1 MENRS
6 DLELL
11 DVATPAVRF
20 RPLGAQSDIRY
31 HAIAAGRV
39 LNAPEQTGMGFWSIN
54 PYIGCAFGCTYC
66 YARYAHRYVMER
78 GGASGTLEPGMRA
91 DVERLPP
98 WMAFERRILVKEGAA
113 GALRTALARGGARH
127 RTLRSGEAIVIGTA
141 TDPYQPAERRFRV
154 TRGLLEVLAEH
165 KGLEIVI
172 ITKSPLVTRD
182 LDLLSR
188 IAGRSSI
195 TLHLSLI
202 TLDRDLARRI
212 EPRAP
217 TPGARLRALGRLAEA
232 GIEVGVNCMPVLPG
246 ITDNPYALEALV
258 KAVADHG
265 AAYLGA
271 CALRLR
277 GSARARYLPFI
288 EREFPALHDK
298 YRAQYSSG
306 SQVNDR
312 YRQGLARLMA
322 RLCERHGV
330 RWRSYRNDADAE
342 AGVPDTADPVQL
354 ELL

>member
-1 MENRS
+1 MQNGAELTLTVAMESR
-6 DLELL
+6 
-11 DVATPAVRF
+11 TRF
-20 RPLGAQSDIRY
+20 QEVGSQSDIRY
-31 HAIAAGRV
+31 HAIDAGRV

-54 PYIGCAFGCTYC
+54 PFIGCAFGCTYC

-78 GGASGTLEPGMRA
+78 GGAAGTLDPGMRS

-98 WMAFERRILVKEGAA
+98 WLTFERRILVKEGAPA
-113 GALRTALARGGARH
+113 ALRAALARGGARH
-127 RTLRSGEAIVIGTA
+127 RALRSGEAIVIGTA

-182 LDLLSR
+182 IDVLCR
-188 IAGRSSI
+188 IAGRSRI

-217 TPGARLRALGRLAEA
+217 TPDSRLRALARLSAA

-246 ITDNPYALEALV
+246 ITDQPSALELLV
-258 KAVADHG
+258 KTVTEHG
-265 AAYLGA
+265 AAYIGA

-277 GSARARYLPFI
+277 GSARARYMPFI
-288 EREFPALHDK
+288 EREFPDLLGK
-298 YRAQYSSG
+298 YRSHYAS
-306 SQVNDR
+306 NHNMTHR
-312 YRQGLARLMA
+312 YRQGLARLMEK
-322 RLCERHGV
+322 LCAKYGV
-330 RWRSYRNDADAE
+330 GWRSYRNDGEGSVAL
-342 AGVPDTADPVQL
+342 PDESSEQL